1 MMDILDRDDDAQ
13 RHCDADQAMGLRPSA
28 CFVQLGSVCSES
40 SDPNNNNFTLKV
52 VITKQTKKI

>member
-28 CFVQLGSVCSES
+28 CFVQLGSVCQ
-40 SDPNNNNFTLKV
+40 NLRIQTTTTLL
-52 VITKQTKKI
+52 